1 MTHKKLS
8 NPHNV
13 RAKDLSELFDW
24 SLSTANRKM
33 AEIKKHY
40 QIEKPHLVTFEHV
53 AEFFGIN
60 PELMLIP

>member
-1 MTHKKLS
+1 MTHKKLA

-33 AEIKKHY
+33 AEIKREF
-40 QIEKPHLVTFEHV
+40 QIVKPHLVTLDHI

-60 PELMLIP
+60 PELIRIT